1 MPSARPTPP
10 RSPESV
16 IGALVVAV
24 ALVARAAVGEE
35 PRAGAASPAEIAAWI
50 DQLGSAQYARREAAA
65 RSLVEA
71 GRPALD
77 PLREA
82 VEHADLEVASRGVEI
97 MREWLSA
104 DDAELVVEA
113 ETSLERLATGERDSV
128 SRLAEATLDFHQ
140 VGMAEAARKALE
152 SVGAVFREQ
161 PFDGGSGG
169 GWEVEFNAGWQG
181 GSEEWRQLARLR
193 GVTGVSVHGVRLD
206 GEAVALLGHLRGV
219 RRIDLFGTQAP
230 EAAVAALAA
239 RLPDAL
245 IDVRKGGKLGVR
257 SRFPEAGVCA
267 ISGVQPGSAAEKAGL
282 RDGDVIV
289 MADGGA
295 VDSFDDLTAR
305 VARHDAG
312 ESMHLEV
319 VRDVPDAD
327 PEHLELTVR
336 LDAW

>member
-193 GVTGVSVHGVRLD
+193 GVTGVSVHGVR
-206 GEAVALLGHLRGV
+206 RS
-219 RRIDLFGTQAP
+219 DLFGTQAP